1 VGGYLQVTF
10 NHPFSVTDITYQVEV
25 SSDLVTWLPGSKYS
39 PTGDIPS
46 NANTTQ
52 LSRTPAGL
60 QEVIVVRDNVLFGGG
75 PRYIRVRVTR

>member
-1 VGGYLQVTF
+1 
-10 NHPFSVTDITYQVEV
+10 
-25 SSDLVTWLPGSKYS
+25 VTWLPGSKYS